1 MTSPAAGP
9 SQPALDAVASPD
21 RRSWFSRKLRWA
33 HVFAPSFVGSIRTRL
48 VGIVLIAAIPLLIL
62 SGTIAWQ
69 NYRLALGNSAEA
81 VGRLRESAV
90 ARHVSAIEAVEQT
103 LQALSH
109 TGLVAGNEAACQSRL
124 EAVLALQRS
133 RYASLSVVDR
143 NGRLR
148 CGAGDEA
155 TRIPYAHAPSQGA
168 SGIPAPLQTLL
179 SEAASSHQAALGP
192 AIQAVPKPDVPGG
205 APGWMIPV
213 AYPLSGTG
221 TEQFFLIAEAR
232 IVWFTN
238 SSHPLVPALDAAWLR
253 DPAGTLI
260 PVTPASSWELPAAP
274 VLKQLFAAPGIIA
287 CSSAHDTQFA
297 YASAPLGNSY
307 ELLVAYPAAAD
318 RAAARDLLGKRLFQL
333 ALLLLLGLAAI
344 AIGAHIALVE
354 PLDQFGRAVASWRR
368 NGVFDAGSIQDPP
381 LEVRELA
388 ASFGDATLALAGHE
402 ARHRVAVEQQ
412 DLLMKEIHHR
422 VKNNLQIVA
431 SLLNLQASRIRQ
443 PEARAEFASARDR
456 VRALSTLHRHL
467 YVEGEVHSI
476 NMRSFLIELCGQ
488 LFDAMGEKQGKRIAL
503 TIDASETLMSSD
515 QAVPLSLIVTEA
527 VSNALKY
534 AFPGGRT
541 GNVNVRFTSQGDDA
555 ELVIQ
560 DDGVGIPAGR
570 ADTEMGPRDGI
581 GITLIRGFARQLGG
595 ELTVEENG
603 GTLYRLHMTLRR
615 AGLGGIENDIGAAD
629 AAQ

>member
-1 MTSPAAGP
+1 MMPPAAGP
-9 SQPALDAVASPD
+9 SEPALENSEMAY
-21 RRSWFSRKLRWA
+21 RRSWFARQLGWTR
-33 HVFAPSFVGSIRTRL
+33 VFAPNFIGSIRTRL

-69 NYRLALGNSAEA
+69 NYRLAIGTSAEA
-81 VGRLRESAV
+81 AGRLRESAV
-90 ARHVSAIEAVEQT
+90 ARHVSAVEGVEQT

-109 TGLVAGNEAACQSRL
+109 TGLVSSDEAACRSRL
-124 EAVLALQRS
+124 EAVLALQKS

-143 NGRLR
+143 EGHLR
-148 CGAGDEA
+148 CSTEDGLPQYSYGGTGAVLPQF
-155 TRIPYAHAPSQGA
+155 R
-168 SGIPAPLQTLL
+168 TLL
-179 SEAASSHQAALGP
+179 SQAAATGQIALG
-192 AIQAVPKPDVPGG
+192 AANRATAGKASQAGSAD
-205 APGWMIPV
+205 WMIPMV
-213 AYPLSGTG
+213 YPLPGTG
-221 TEQFFLIAEAR
+221 TEQFYLVAEAR
-232 IVWFTN
+232 IVWFANTA
-238 SSHPLVPALDAAWLR
+238 HPLVPALDAAWLC
-253 DPAGTLI
+253 DPAGTII
-260 PVTPASSWELPAAP
+260 PVAASASSELPAP
-274 VLKQLFAAPGIIA
+274 NVLKALLATPAIVD
-287 CSSAHDTQFA
+287 SVSANGMPFA
-297 YASAPLGNSY
+297 YASAPLGHSY
-307 ELLVAYPAAAD
+307 KLLVAYPAAAD

-344 AIGAHIALVE
+344 AIGAHVALVE
-354 PLDQFGRAVASWRR
+354 PLDQFGQAVAAWRR
-368 NGVFDAGSIQDPP
+368 GGVFDAGSIQDPP

-388 ASFGDATLALAGHE
+388 ASFGEATRSLASHE

-476 NMRSFLIELCGQ
+476 NMRPFLTELCGQ
-488 LFDAMGEKQGKRIAL
+488 LFDAMGEKQGKRIEL
-503 TIDASETLMSSD
+503 GIDASETLMSSD

-534 AFPGGRT
+534 AFPAGRT
-541 GNVNVRFTSQGDDA
+541 GHVHVRFTSQGDEA

-603 GTLYRLHMTLRR
+603 GTLYRLRMTLRR
-615 AGLGGIENDIGAAD
+615 AGLEGLEGEITAAD
-629 AAQ
+629 ATQ